1 MKNERLFA
9 FLFPLTFL
17 LGGALPATPTPMSQS
32 SLTGNWQI
40 QAGTAITSP
49 PTVPYLVGALQD
61 NGGQL
66 SGTFS
71 TGQPSV
77 ANPVVVISY
86 SGTYNSTT
94 ASMILSSTPPL
105 PDGQTIATLAV

>member
-17 LGGALPATPTPMSQS
+17 LGGALPATPTPMSQP

-49 PTVPYLVGALQD
+49 PATPYLVGALQD

-66 SGTFS
+66 TGTFS
-71 TGQPSV
+71 TAQFSTV
-77 ANPVVVISY
+77 SPVVESY
-86 SGTYNSTT
+86 SATYNAPT
-94 ASMILSSTPPL
+94 ASMIQSSTLPL
-105 PDGQTIATLAV
+105 YGPTID